1 MMSRKGPWEGYN
13 LLLAFLCAYILIER
27 ETSGYEADRVSMAV
41 SPVQHTKDR
50 LFVLRRVIRLRI
62 RVRRIK
68 RLNSKMERSSVW
80 MDNPPDFINPS
91 LV

>member
-1 MMSRKGPWEGYN
+1 
-13 LLLAFLCAYILIER
+13 
-27 ETSGYEADRVSMAV
+27 MAV

-50 LFVLRRVIRLRI
+50 LCVLIRVIRLRI
-62 RVRRIK
+62 HVRQIK